1 MTTDVNSSMGGSSCP
16 RSWARAG
23 RFAPSSVEP
32 ARLRA
37 APSEPPDHDCIDQ
50 ACSAEDGPFS
60 RRRPGL
66 VRRRGA
72 GARVASA
79 DLEVATEGFADDLG
93 GSRLVLFG
101 SSVKCAAELRVEPDG
116 E

>member
-1 MTTDVNSSMGGSSCP
+1 MQPWVAPPVRAAGLEPGGP
-16 RSWARAG
+16 R
-23 RFAPSSVEP
+23 P
-32 ARLRA
+32 ARLS
-37 APSEPPDHDCIDQ
+37 PQGYEPPRVNRLSCIDQ

-66 VRRRGA
+66 VRPRGA
-72 GARVASA
+72 GARAASA

-101 SSVKCAAELRVEPDG
+101 SSVKCAAELPVEPDG
-116 E
+116 GRVGG